1 MTCDQ
6 WQISGDWSGVG
17 KSEHLPT
24 QISYCYYHLIVFYH
38 SYIILILLIV
48 ILFIA
53 LRAAVPLN
61 GNNRLQNNAM
71 CMLVSD
77 DII

>member
-6 WQISGDWSGVG
+6 WQIIGRRSGVG
-17 KSEHLPT
+17 KSEHSPT
-24 QISYCYYHLIVFYH
+24 QIYCYYHLILFYH
-38 SYIILILLIV
+38 SYYILILLIV
-48 ILFIA
+48 ILFIG
-53 LRAAVPLN
+53 LRATVPLN